1 MEQIASGVNTL
12 NTISGKI
19 NEKEPTVLYS
29 LEKLISVGLIE
40 KRNVSQKKKQKENTI
55 CSKRLYVQ
63 ILVRIYPKSNQ
74 CN

>member
-40 KRNVSQKKKQKENTI
+40 KRNVSQKKKT
-55 CSKRLYVQ
+55 KRKL
-63 ILVRIYPKSNQ
+63 NMF
-74 CN
+74 